1 MVFNNELGIDTYI
14 MFIIFSKEFYKPF
27 NSAESYWLNY
37 IKVKDSYRRIMTI
50 LQAPVVET
58 CEKTKKINAFDIQF
72 DNVNFNYEED
82 AFRLMHINLDI
93 DANSMV
99 ALVGPS
105 GSGKTTITNLI
116 LRFWDPQKGQIRMG
130 GVDTRKINY
139 DDLLSHISIV
149 MQNVILFSDTIYENI
164 KVGNRKATKED
175 VIDAAKKAMIHDFI
189 VSLPEGYDTPLGEN
203 GLGLSGGQKQ
213 RLSIARSF
221 LKDSPIVI
229 LDEMTSNVDPIN
241 ERKIQKAISHL
252 AANRTVIVIA
262 HHLKTIRSAD
272 KIVVFNQG
280 EIVEVGKHEKLL
292 EADGLYNELWHAQ
305 KKAEEWNVCSA

>member
-221 LKDSPIVI
+221 FKRF
-229 LDEMTSNVDPIN
+229 TYCYT
-241 ERKIQKAISHL
+241 R
-252 AANRTVIVIA
+252 
-262 HHLKTIRSAD
+262 
-272 KIVVFNQG
+272 
-280 EIVEVGKHEKLL
+280 
-292 EADGLYNELWHAQ
+292 
-305 KKAEEWNVCSA
+305 